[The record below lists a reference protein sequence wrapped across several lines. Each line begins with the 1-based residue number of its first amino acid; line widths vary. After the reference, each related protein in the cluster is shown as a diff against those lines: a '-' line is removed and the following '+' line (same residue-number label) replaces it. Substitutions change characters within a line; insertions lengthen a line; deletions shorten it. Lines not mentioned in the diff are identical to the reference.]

1 MLSARTLV
9 VVSVLLLV
17 SISVSAQSDG
27 GSNYETL
34 SKAEQMISG
43 SGKGVLQG
51 WIEIGSVAAT
61 GSVSVSVFEYRLAGN
76 ARQKW
81 YAVGLV
87 ISGENK
93 SKASRKIDEDEI
105 SSFIKDVKA
114 FRDSDFRSGSTI
126 SSKGYRGSFQTRSGL
141 AFSAFQIHDAKL
153 KDFTL
158 SVFPDTGV
166 SAKFVPSEIGDFI
179 ELVTKAEAA
188 IKEARS
194 K

>member
-76 ARQKW
+76 A
-81 YAVGLV
+81 
-87 ISGENK
+87 
-93 SKASRKIDEDEI
+93 
-105 SSFIKDVKA
+105 
-114 FRDSDFRSGSTI
+114 
-126 SSKGYRGSFQTRSGL
+126 
-141 AFSAFQIHDAKL
+141 
-153 KDFTL
+153 
-158 SVFPDTGV
+158 
-166 SAKFVPSEIGDFI
+166 
-179 ELVTKAEAA
+179 
-188 IKEARS
+188 
-194 K
+194 